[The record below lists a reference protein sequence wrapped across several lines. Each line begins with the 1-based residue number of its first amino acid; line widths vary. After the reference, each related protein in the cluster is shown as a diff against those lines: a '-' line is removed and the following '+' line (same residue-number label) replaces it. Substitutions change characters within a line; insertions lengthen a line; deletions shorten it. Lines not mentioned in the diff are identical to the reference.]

1 MVEDTQK
8 GREIETVLLA
18 DEEEVDEN
26 GVPVSAAN
34 EKTSS
39 KKERRA
45 GLVLGVEFSLACA
58 LCGAIFLTNVFMPT
72 SAINTFFRSL
82 GREETAK
89 ADTRAYS
96 EFAISRVVSE
106 YADTELNLSP
116 TGVLTF
122 TDECCVYPA
131 VEGVL
136 ASVTTLSDGRYEVKI
151 SHNDDFYSVL
161 SGLDYVYYAEGDEVR
176 SNIPLGYTRGEAEV
190 AVTMFS
196 DDLPITAYTLGEN
209 NAQSTGMPL
218 LRREKM
224 TDLVLPVGD
233 VDGNGRL
240 TAYDARLLL
249 QYLTGRVTLTDGQLL
264 RADMNG
270 DGKLDARD
278 ASLILRNAT

>member
-1 MVEDTQK
+1 MNEELEYAEMLEIPVSTINVVRKKSRRAKNAGLKEKLITHVNRRVATEEELKADAPTPEVEEIEETPVVEDTQK

-18 DEEEVDEN
+18 DEGEVDEN
-26 GVPVSAAN
+26 GVPVSATN
-34 EKTSS
+34 EPTRS

-209 NAQSTGMPL
+209 NALSWVT
-218 LRREKM
+218 EK
-224 TDLVLPVGD
+224 
-233 VDGNGRL
+233 
-240 TAYDARLLL
+240 
-249 QYLTGRVTLTDGQLL
+249 
-264 RADMNG
+264 
-270 DGKLDARD
+270 
-278 ASLILRNAT
+278 

>member
-1 MVEDTQK
+1 MNEELEYAEMLEIPVSTINVVRKKSRRAKNAGLKEKLITHVNRRVATEEELKADMPAPEVEEIEETPVVEDTKK

-34 EKTSS
+34 EKTPS

-196 DDLPITAYTLGEN
+196 NDLPITAYTLGEN
-209 NAQSTGMPL
+209 NALSWVT
-218 LRREKM
+218 EK
-224 TDLVLPVGD
+224 
-233 VDGNGRL
+233 
-240 TAYDARLLL
+240 
-249 QYLTGRVTLTDGQLL
+249 
-264 RADMNG
+264 
-270 DGKLDARD
+270 
-278 ASLILRNAT
+278 

>member
-1 MVEDTQK
+1 MNEELEYAEMLEIPVSTINVVRKKSRRAKNAGLKEKLITHVNRRVATEEELQADAPTPEVEEIEETPVVEDTQK

-209 NAQSTGMPL
+209 NALSWVT
-218 LRREKM
+218 EK
-224 TDLVLPVGD
+224 
-233 VDGNGRL
+233 
-240 TAYDARLLL
+240 
-249 QYLTGRVTLTDGQLL
+249 
-264 RADMNG
+264 
-270 DGKLDARD
+270 
-278 ASLILRNAT
+278 